1 MKSRNTL
8 KRTAGFI
15 CVMVLLLNGC
25 SRKMPVNSVGNKPTA
40 DNPIESTTI
49 GEESAVQELIEITP
63 TSTITELEKG
73 LSIVRFDG
81 DDGFATFLQNG
92 GAASDA
98 QVVQYLTK
106 NLLHGERG
114 LSFSN
119 LPFGCST
126 ISADGEKGE
135 RLFGRNFDWY
145 NCNALI
151 VENHPEHGYSSL
163 STVNTDFITQ
173 SAGRIGSIL
182 LKDEVLTLAAIYAP
196 LDGMNEKGLCVSV
209 NMIQDSATIN
219 QNTDKPDITTTTA
232 VRMLLNEAAN
242 VDEAVKLLGDYDF
255 HASFGYM
262 VHLALSDRD
271 GRSVVVEYVNDEMIV
286 TDTPIVTNFYIAQG
300 EKNGI
305 GTQQSHKRFEILQEI
320 IQGGNQFSM
329 EAVRDALERVSK
341 HNFHDGETTEW
352 SVVFNQTTGEAWY
365 YHRENYDNQYCIVLD

>member
-1 MKSRNTL
+1 MKKYNIF
-8 KRTAGFI
+8 KKTAGFI
-15 CVMVLLLNGC
+15 CIMLLLGGC
-25 SRKMPVNSVGNKPTA
+25 GHKMPSDSVGKELTVGGSTEGEAVADGTA
-40 DNPIESTTI
+40 GQD
-49 GEESAVQELIEITP
+49 LIEVIP
-63 TSTITELEKG
+63 ISEITELEEG
-73 LSIVRFDG
+73 LSVVRFDG
-81 DDGFATFLQNG
+81 DDGFDAFIQNG
-92 GAASDA
+92 GASTDV
-98 QVVQYLTK
+98 QVVQYLTE
-106 NLLHGERG
+106 NLLYGATG

-126 ISADGEKGE
+126 ISVDGEKGE

-151 VENHPEHGYSSL
+151 VENHPEHGYSSI

-173 SAGRIGSIL
+173 SAGIIGSIL
-182 LKDEVLTLAAIYAP
+182 LTDEVLTLAAIYAP

-262 VHLALSDRD
+262 VHLALSDRE
-271 GRSVVVEYVNDEMIV
+271 GKSVVVEYVNDEMSV
-286 TDTPIVTNFYIAQG
+286 TDTPIVTNFYITQG

-320 IQGGNQFSM
+320 MRGGNQFSM
-329 EAVRDALERVSK
+329 EDVRDALKRVSK
-341 HNFHDGETTEW
+341 HNFHDEETTEW

-365 YHRENYDNQYCIVLD
+365 YHRENYDNQYYMVLD